1 MEKTHIR
8 NRNSHPES
16 DIHIDHDVNIHLENR
31 QLSRQFFWFIW
42 LLYAV
47 VYMTK
52 NCFNAALTSI
62 VAEGILT
69 KSQTGVITSAFY
81 LAYAPMQIV
90 GGIMADRYSPERLVK
105 IGLVGAAL
113 ANILIFFNQNY
124 YVMLA
129 IWVFN
134 AVIQFGLWPGIFK
147 IVASQLVRS
156 DRTMMIFY
164 ITFSASCGM
173 FMSYIIGAFL
183 EDWKMNFAIS
193 AIALLV
199 FAVALEGYC
208 RYINPYMKWDR
219 KELLSGSS
227 EGKEKEG
234 QLSTF
239 RIFIVSG
246 FFVVVIVALLRCML
260 EQGLKTLTP
269 VMLMECYENVSP
281 KIGNLLN
288 VMIIGSGM
296 LGSII
301 VKKFLYPKRIKN
313 ELKGLILLL
322 ILSIPFTVILL
333 FVGKINLFFML
344 VTLCLCCA
352 LFTGSSLFTS
362 YYSNQFVK
370 FGMNATVA
378 GVINA
383 AAAMGIVVAG
393 YGFLRISELWN
404 WQVVTASWIG
414 VAIACVVLLA
424 AILPGYKKFKE
435 L

>member
-1 MEKTHIR
+1 MKSLHTSQR
-8 NRNSHPES
+8 NLDNNHE
-16 DIHIDHDVNIHLENR
+16 INIEHDVNIHLENR
-31 QLSRQFFWFIW
+31 QLSRHFFWFIW

-105 IGLVGAAL
+105 IGLIGGAIS
-113 ANILIFFNQNY
+113 NILIFFNQNY
-124 YVMLA
+124 YAMLA

-173 FMSYIIGAFL
+173 FLSYIIGAFL
-183 EDWKMNFAIS
+183 TDWKMNFAIS
-193 AIALLV
+193 AISLFV
-199 FAVALEGYC
+199 FAVALELHC
-208 RYINPYMKWDR
+208 RHLNPYMKWDR
-219 KELLSGSS
+219 LEPVRGST
-227 EGKEKEG
+227 EKEKGG

-239 RIFIVSG
+239 RIFMVSG
-246 FFVVVIVALLRCML
+246 FFVVTIVALLRCML
-260 EQGLKTLTP
+260 EQGLKTITP
-269 VMLMECYENVSP
+269 VMLMESYENVSP

-288 VMIIGSGM
+288 LLIIGSGM
-296 LGSII
+296 IGAIV
-301 VKKFLYPKRIKN
+301 VKKFLYPKRVRN
-313 ELKGLILLL
+313 ELKGMAFLLVL
-322 ILSIPFTVILL
+322 AIPFTGLTMFI
-333 FVGKINLFFML
+333 GKISLPVMIM
-344 VTLCLCCA
+344 VLCICCA
-352 LFTGSSLFTS
+352 LYTGSGLFTS

-393 YGFLRISELWN
+393 YGFLRVSELWN
-404 WQVVTASWIG
+404 WKAVTALWIG
-414 VAIACVVLLA
+414 VATACVVLIG
-424 AILPGYKKFKE
+424 AILPTYKKFKE
-435 L
+435 M